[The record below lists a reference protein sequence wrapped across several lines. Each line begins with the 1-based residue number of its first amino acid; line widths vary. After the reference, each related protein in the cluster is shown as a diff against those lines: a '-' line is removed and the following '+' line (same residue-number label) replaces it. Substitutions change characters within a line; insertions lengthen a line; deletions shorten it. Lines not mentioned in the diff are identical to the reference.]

1 MNIVI
6 LVLVMFNCFI
16 CSCRAFQS
24 EQALKQHCKGKTH
37 LENCNPAAGA
47 TKDSSYIC
55 PCNKVNYKSAQNLER
70 HQESDVHI
78 INFIFRPISLQVEA
92 VKVVSLQQLS
102 DHDRKSYTIWIS
114 GVEQESREA
123 ILRER
128 SRRVHQFCIERN
140 CRTELVAEY
149 GDCVLISTLRQL
161 HLDCSQSAVNE
172 YRAALISLEQAQ
184 PENYIHM
191 ECFGGSMI
199 DDAAKVEDHR
209 KHCLRQSAN

>member
-1 MNIVI
+1 
-6 LVLVMFNCFI
+6 
-16 CSCRAFQS
+16 
-24 EQALKQHCKGKTH
+24 

-55 PCNKVNYKSAQNLER
+55 PCNKVNYKSAQKLER

-140 CRTELVAEY
+140 CRTELVVVKHLNKQTTYHLQQINHTRNHTRMLGET
-149 GDCVLISTLRQL
+149 CKKTNHIISVTTTT
-161 HLDCSQSAVNE
+161 
-172 YRAALISLEQAQ
+172 
-184 PENYIHM
+184 
-191 ECFGGSMI
+191 
-199 DDAAKVEDHR
+199 
-209 KHCLRQSAN
+209 